1 MMNYQEAVDYLFGL
15 RRFGKE
21 TGAQRA
27 ERALSSLSHPEK
39 ELRIIHVAGTNG
51 KGSVCAYLTGILM
64 ETGCSVGMF
73 TSPHLVRVNE
83 RIRLNGEMIS
93 DEDFLRFFE
102 KVYEVSEHLKEQGF
116 DGLAFFDFIFVM
128 AVCYYAEKKPDYVVM
143 ETGLGGRTD
152 ATAALCTKIISVIT
166 SISLDHTEILGETVE
181 EIAAEKAGILMEGKP
196 VVYWKSDDK
205 SARIIEDAA
214 GKCNCMTY
222 PVDEKSFKIHKMTRK
237 QIDFSLENRYYK
249 NSMFSISN
257 TAIYQTANAAVAL
270 EVIALL
276 GQDRNWDR
284 ERMVSAVGKTRWE
297 GRMEEIEHNIYLD
310 GAHNPDGIRQFLK
323 TAQWMKEGQK
333 MYLLFGA
340 VCEKDY
346 SRMIEEICSKGCFD
360 GFVVTQLPNHR
371 ALELE
376 VMRKEFEKNTD
387 RPVYAEKDISE
398 AYGLAKELLGE
409 EDLLMCAGS
418 LYLVGAVKEL
428 IGE

>member
-1 MMNYQEAVDYLFGL
+1 MEYQEAVDYLFGL

-27 ERALSSLSHPEK
+27 ERALSLLAHPEK
-39 ELRIIHVAGTNG
+39 SLNIIHVAGTNG
-51 KGSVCAYLTGILM
+51 KGSVCAYLTQILM
-64 ETGCSVGMF
+64 ELGYSVGMF

-93 DEDFLRFFE
+93 DEDFLRLFE
-102 KVYEVSEHLKEQGF
+102 KIYRISECLKEQGF

-128 AVCYYAEKKPDYVVM
+128 AVCYYVEKKPDYVIM
-143 ETGLGGRTD
+143 ETGLGGATD
-152 ATAALCTKIISVIT
+152 ATAALCTKTVSVIT
-166 SISLDHTEILGETVE
+166 SISLDHTEILGDTVE
-181 EIAAEKAGILMEGKP
+181 AIAGEKAGIIMEEKP
-196 VVYWKSDDK
+196 VVYWKSDEK
-205 SARIIEDAA
+205 SAQIIADTA
-214 GKCNCMTY
+214 GKCNSLPY
-222 PVDEKSFKIHKMTRK
+222 LVDEKSFKIHKMERK

-257 TAIYQTANAAVAL
+257 TAIYQTANAALAL

-276 GQDRNWDR
+276 GQDKNWNQ
-284 ERMVSAVGKTRWE
+284 ERIVSAVGKTHWE

-323 TAQWMKEGQK
+323 TAQWMKEGHR

-346 SRMIEEICSKGCFD
+346 SHMIEEICSQGSFD
-360 GFVVTQLPNHR
+360 GFVITRIPNHR

-387 RPVYAEKDISE
+387 RPVYAKADIRE
-398 AYGLAKELLGE
+398 AYELAKGLLGE
-409 EDLLMCAGS
+409 EDLLLCAGS

>member
-1 MMNYQEAVDYLFGL
+1 MNYQEAVDYLFNL

-27 ERALSSLSHPEK
+27 RRALSYLDHPEK
-39 ELRIIHVAGTNG
+39 NLNIIHVAGTNG
-51 KGSVCAYLTGILM
+51 KGSVCSYLTGILT
-64 ETGCSVGMF
+64 ELGYSVGMF
-73 TSPHLVRVNE
+73 TSPHLIRVNE
-83 RIRLNGEMIS
+83 RIRFNGEMIS
-93 DEDFLRFFE
+93 DKDFLRLFE
-102 KVYEVSEHLKEQGF
+102 KIYKISEDLQKRGF

-128 AVCYYAEKKPDYVVM
+128 AVCYYAEKKPDYVVI
-143 ETGLGGRTD
+143 ETGLGGKTD
-152 ATAALCTKIISVIT
+152 ATAAICSKMLAVIT
-166 SISLDHTEILGETVE
+166 SVSLDHTEILGDTVE
-181 EIAAEKAGILMEGKP
+181 QIAAEKAGIIMEGKP
-196 VVYWKSDDK
+196 VVYWKSDEK
-205 SARIIEDAA
+205 SAKIIENAA
-214 GKCNCMTY
+214 KKCNSVPY
-222 PVDEKSFKIHKMTRK
+222 LVDEKSFKIHKMERK

-257 TAIYQTANAAVAL
+257 TAIYQTANVALAL

-276 GQDRNWDR
+276 GRDKNWNTDCI
-284 ERMVSAVGKTRWE
+284 VSAVEKNHWE

-323 TAQWMKEGQK
+323 TAQWMKEGRK

-346 SRMIEEICSKGCFD
+346 SRMIEEICSMGSFD
-360 GFVVTQLPNHR
+360 GFVITRIQNHR

-387 RPVYAEKDISE
+387 KPVYADASILK
-398 AYGLAKELLGE
+398 AYELAKGLLGE

>member
-1 MMNYQEAVDYLFGL
+1 MMNYQEAADYLFGL

-27 ERALSSLSHPEK
+27 ERALSCLSHPEK
-39 ELRIIHVAGTNG
+39 TLNIIHVAGTNG
-51 KGSVCAYLTGILM
+51 KGSVCSYLTGILM
-64 ETGCSVGMF
+64 ELGYSVGMF

-83 RIRLNGEMIS
+83 RIRMNGEMIS
-93 DEDFLRFFE
+93 DEDFLNLFE
-102 KVYEVSEHLKEQGF
+102 KVHRVSEDLKAQGF

-128 AVCYYAEKKPDYVVM
+128 AVCYYAEKKPDYVIM
-143 ETGLGGRTD
+143 ETGLGGKTD
-152 ATAALCTKIISVIT
+152 ATAALCTKMMAVIT
-166 SISLDHTEILGETVE
+166 SISLDHTEILGDTVE
-181 EIAAEKAGILMEGKP
+181 KIAVEKAGIIIEGKP
-196 VVYWKSDDK
+196 VVYWKSDEK
-205 SARIIEDAA
+205 SAQIIEDAA
-214 GKCNCMTY
+214 GKCNSLAY
-222 PVDEKSFKIHKMTRK
+222 LVDEKSFKIHKMERK
-237 QIDFSLENRYYK
+237 QIDFSLKNSYYK

-257 TAIYQTANAAVAL
+257 TAIYQTANAALAL

-276 GQDRNWDR
+276 GQDKDWNV
-284 ERMVSAVGKTRWE
+284 ERIVSAVGKTHWE

-310 GAHNPDGIRQFLK
+310 GAHNPDGIRQFLR

-346 SRMIEEICSKGCFD
+346 CHMIEEICSFGSFD
-360 GFVVTQLPNHR
+360 GFVITQIPNHR
-371 ALELE
+371 ALELD

-387 RPVYAEKDISE
+387 KPVYAEASISE

-409 EDLLMCAGS
+409 EDLLLCAGS

>member
-1 MMNYQEAVDYLFGL
+1 MNYQQAVDYLFDL

-27 ERALSSLSHPEK
+27 ERALSRLSHPEEK
-39 ELRIIHVAGTNG
+39 LNIIHVAGTNG
-51 KGSVCAYLTGILM
+51 KGSVCAYITRILM
-64 ETGCSVGMF
+64 ELGYSVGMF

-93 DEDFLRFFE
+93 NEDFLRFFE
-102 KVYEVSEHLKEQGF
+102 KIYEVSEDLKEEGF

-128 AVCYYAEKKPDYVVM
+128 AVCYYAEKKPDYVII
-143 ETGLGGRTD
+143 ETGLGGTTD
-152 ATAALCTKIISVIT
+152 ATAALCTKMMAVIT
-166 SISLDHTEILGETVE
+166 SVSLDHTEILGDTVE
-181 EIAAEKAGILMEGKP
+181 KIAAEKAGIIMKGKP
-196 VVYWKSDDK
+196 VVYWKSDEK
-205 SARIIEDAA
+205 SAGIIEDAA
-214 GKCNCMTY
+214 EKCKSPAY
-222 PVDEKSFKIHKMTRK
+222 LVDEKSFKIHKMDRK

-257 TAIYQTANAAVAL
+257 TAIYQTANAALAL

-276 GQDRNWDR
+276 SRDKDWNVEQII
-284 ERMVSAVGKTRWE
+284 SAVGKTRWE

-346 SRMIEEICSKGCFD
+346 SHMIEEICSMGSFD
-360 GFVVTQLPNHR
+360 GFVVTQIPNHR

-387 RPVYAEKDISE
+387 KPVYADASISK
-398 AYGLAKELLGE
+398 AYKLAKGLLGE
-409 EDLLMCAGS
+409 EDLLLCAGS